1 MQIQLSG
8 KPVEIIQ
15 AQIAAGMYA
24 DATDLVSD
32 ILLKYEAYYNKKR
45 AMLNHEIAIGLEQ
58 ANRGECVELDFDEL
72 MREVDEEMGYTNT
85 QP

>member
-1 MQIQLSG
+1 
-8 KPVEIIQ
+8 
-15 AQIAAGMYA
+15 
-24 DATDLVSD
+24 
-32 ILLKYEAYYNKKR
+32 
-45 AMLNHEIAIGLEQ
+45 MLNHEIAIGLEQ